1 MKFTVEELE
10 WAVRRLPDPSKPGP
24 DWCRIAVCEPLEFTV
39 SFENTPPEMTTAMR
53 TITFLRER
61 ARGWNRR
68 AVWTLDLSQ

>member
-1 MKFTVEELE
+1 MKVTVEELE
-10 WAVRRLPDPSKPGP
+10 WAVRRLPDPGKPGP
-24 DWCRIAVCEPLEFTV
+24 DWCRIAVCEPLDAASIAYGAEIPSTV
-39 SFENTPPEMTTAMR
+39 EMR